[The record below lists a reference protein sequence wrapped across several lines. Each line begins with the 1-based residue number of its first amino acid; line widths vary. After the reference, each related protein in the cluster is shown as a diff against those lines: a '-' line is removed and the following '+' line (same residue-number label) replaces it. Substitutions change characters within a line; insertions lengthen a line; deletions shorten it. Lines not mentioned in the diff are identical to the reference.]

1 MAISRTED
9 YRHHWQDVTIGAI
22 LGTLCAYFAYRQYY
36 PGLSQ
41 DSCRD
46 PYLTRLAHCKR
57 GHDVEAVV
65 CDAGTHNIAL
75 VTSNPTTTT
84 VASAAPSDH
93 NKFGVNDT
101 YSDDASSHDLLDH
114 SNSRIPLVG
123 RGA

>member
-1 MAISRTED
+1 MLVAISRTED
-9 YRHHWQDVTIGAI
+9 YRHHWQDVTIGAL

-46 PYLTRLAHCKR
+46 PFLTRLAHCKR

-75 VTSNPTTTT
+75 VTSTPT
-84 VASAAPSDH
+84 PH
-93 NKFGVNDT
+93 NKYSVNDT
-101 YSDDASSHDLLDH
+101 YSDDTSSHDPHDNLMLDH

-123 RGA
+123 RST